1 MIKLKIKY
9 QKQNIN
15 CKNNLNY
22 NLYTKTENMGL
33 EIDTSGLNKERSQQ
47 NFS

>member
-22 NLYTKTENMGL
+22 NLYTKTGNMGL
-33 EIDTSGLNKERSQQ
+33 EIDTSLNKERSQQ
-47 NFS
+47 IFS